1 MGLEYITGKSLSD
14 DDIDILIPKVFLSVY
29 WYEFKTFLEN
39 KGYLLLE
46 EHEHTFQ
53 KNDIFYS
60 YASIEELEAFAG
72 IKLSEI
78 KLQKKDDIQFR
89 LLSSEQYLKIYKTL
103 AKDGYRVNIRKKKDN
118 EKIAFIENQL
128 KNKVLK

>member
-1 MGLEYITGKSLSD
+1 LGLEYITGKSLSD

-29 WYEFKTFLEN
+29 WYEFKSFLEN

-78 KLQKKDDIQFR
+78 KLQKKMIFSLDYF
-89 LLSSEQYLKIYKTL
+89 L
-103 AKDGYRVNIRKKKDN
+103 
-118 EKIAFIENQL
+118 
-128 KNKVLK
+128 

>member
-1 MGLEYITGKSLSD
+1 LGLEYITGKSLSD

-29 WYEFKTFLEN
+29 WYEFKSFLEN

>member
-1 MGLEYITGKSLSD
+1 LGLEYITGKSLSD

-29 WYEFKTFLEN
+29 WYEFKSFLEN

-89 LLSSEQYLKIYKTL
+89 LLSLEQYLKIYKTS